1 MRDIVVTAAK
11 RPRLGAPATMLGL
24 AVEDPINGYQDAV
37 SHAAII
43 VILWSFEKATPVI
56 SSGLGHPAYR

>member
-1 MRDIVVTAAK
+1 
-11 RPRLGAPATMLGL
+11 MLGL